1 MPSLTPKS
9 VPVWTRSNTVQP
21 HGSHCAQDLLFP
33 LHGLQLHK
41 LCLES
46 GLSSFLPLPAYTA
59 SPVSAEICAALLT
72 GPKFA
77 DSLSGTPHLPFYPDS
92 KCQLLCFKDLFGS
105 LKKKLLAHSMFCYFL
120 IALFH
125 VSSLYKFIWYSVSD
139 NFSTRV
145 LGVLFL
151 VPCFWTFGHGGLLPY
166 VFGELVLWDQIW
178 LLLIRWNSE
187 SLSPGCSD

>member
-9 VPVWTRSNTVQP
+9 VPVWTRNNTVQP

-166 VFGELVLWDQIW
+166 VFGELVL
-178 LLLIRWNSE
+178 
-187 SLSPGCSD
+187 

>member
-1 MPSLTPKS
+1 MSSLIPKS
-9 VPVWTRSNTVQP
+9 VPVWTRNNTVQP

-41 LCLES
+41 LCLKS

-59 SPVSAEICAALLT
+59 SPVSAEICAVLLT

-92 KCQLLCFKDLFGS
+92 ECQILCYKDLFGS
-105 LKKKLLAHSMFCYFL
+105 LKKIIGSFYVLLLPYCSFP
-120 IALFH
+120 H

-145 LGVLFL
+145 LGVLSLLFP
-151 VPCFWTFGHGGLLPY
+151 VSGLLVMEAY
-166 VFGELVLWDQIW
+166 FLMCSVSLYCEIRFG
-178 LLLIRWNSE
+178 
-187 SLSPGCSD
+187 CF

>member
-9 VPVWTRSNTVQP
+9 VPVWTRNNTVQP

-59 SPVSAEICAALLT
+59 SPVPAEICAALLT

-92 KCQLLCFKDLFGS
+92 VS
-105 LKKKLLAHSMFCYFL
+105 YYVLKIY
-120 IALFH
+120 
-125 VSSLYKFIWYSVSD
+125 
-139 NFSTRV
+139 
-145 LGVLFL
+145 
-151 VPCFWTFGHGGLLPY
+151 
-166 VFGELVLWDQIW
+166 LVLWKKNYW
-178 LLLIRWNSE
+178 LILCFVT
-187 SLSPGCSD
+187 SLSLFSTFPLYTNLFGILYLITSALGSLEFCFLFPVSGLLDTEAYFLMCLVSLYCEIRFGCF

>member
-21 HGSHCAQDLLFP
+21 HGRHCAQDLLFP

-125 VSSLYKFIWYSVSD
+125 VSSYTNLFGILHLITSALGSLEFCFLFPVSGLLDTEAYFLMCSVSLYCEIR
-139 NFSTRV
+139 F
-145 LGVLFL
+145 G
-151 VPCFWTFGHGGLLPY
+151 CF
-166 VFGELVLWDQIW
+166 
-178 LLLIRWNSE
+178 
-187 SLSPGCSD
+187 